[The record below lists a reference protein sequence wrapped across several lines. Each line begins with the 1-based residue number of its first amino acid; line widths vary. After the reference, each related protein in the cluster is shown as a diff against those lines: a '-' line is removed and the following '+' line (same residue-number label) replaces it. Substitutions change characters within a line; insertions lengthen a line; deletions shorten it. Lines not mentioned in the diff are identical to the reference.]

1 VFQTF
6 NVSPKGF
13 QGFGIAKMK
22 GIAGLNGWRWIFII
36 VIFSIL
42 TIDMVANTCI
52 QEGLLT
58 VVVSVAACFFIYSY
72 PATAKFLTPKER
84 EYVIARLKED
94 SDASQEEKFTWGGV
108 VQALRDPKVWLYGI
122 CFHTINLPICTL
134 GIFLPTII
142 SELGY
147 TAAQAQ
153 LLSIPP
159 YIAAFILTMT
169 AAVYAQKTKLRAPF
183 IITSSSLAIIG
194 YIVLIAGDRP
204 EVSYGGAVMAVSGA
218 FTSAA
223 VIASWPA
230 NNVSGQTKRAT
241 ANAMQLSIGNLGGI
255 LGTQLY
261 RPQWAPKFY
270 IANCVVWHLA
280 FVHSD
285 RILNTYTRPWVISL
299 EISS

>member
-1 VFQTF
+1 MT
-6 NVSPKGF
+6 
-13 QGFGIAKMK
+13 
-22 GIAGLNGWRWIFII
+22 
-36 VIFSIL
+36 
-42 TIDMVANTCI
+42 
-52 QEGLLT
+52 T
-58 VVVSVAACFFIYSY
+58 VVSIAAYFFIYGY
-72 PATAKFLTPKER
+72 PATAKFLTPRER

-159 YIAAFILTMT
+159 YIGAFILTMA
-169 AAVYAQKTKLRAPF
+169 AAVYAQKTRLRAPF
-183 IITSSSLAIIG
+183 IITSSTLAIIG

-241 ANAMQLSIGNLGGI
+241 ANALQLSIGNLGAI

-261 RPQWAPKFY
+261 RSQWAPKFY
-270 IANCVVWHLA
+270 VANCVVWHFT
-280 FVHSD
+280 FVYSN
-285 RILNTYTRPWVISL
+285 RKLNAYIRPRVILL
-299 EISS
+299 EMSS